1 MSIKTI
7 ILAAGQGTRMR
18 SVKPKVLHEIAN
30 KALLEHVYDTGRSL
44 ADNAIYIIYGHGGET
59 VKQSLSHLDAT
70 WIEQK
75 QQLGTGHAVQQAI
88 HHVEDG
94 DTALILYGDVPLL
107 KQQTLQTLL
116 KKVSATSLALLTV
129 NLDDPTGYGRIV
141 RDKDHAVIKIVE
153 QKDANEAELLITEG
167 NTGILACKGKQLKQ
181 WLARLSNNN
190 AQNEYYLTDIIE
202 MAVDDGLTIETTQAG
217 SQDEVLGVNNRAQ
230 LAHLE
235 RVYQLGQAEVLMEKG
250 ITLRDPSRIDIRGT
264 FAELGQDIDIDVNV
278 IFEGINRIGS
288 NVKIGPNCLIKN
300 STIAEGVEILAN
312 SVIDDAVVGEGS
324 RIGPFARLRPQTELA
339 EHVHIGNFVEIKKS
353 SVASGSKINHLSY
366 IGDSEVGSKVNI
378 GAGTITCNYDGVN
391 KFKTIIEDGAF
402 IGSDTQLVAPVTV
415 GKNATIGA
423 GSTITSN
430 TPAEQLTLSRVK
442 QLSIPSW
449 KRPVKAEIVPDNSPH
464 SASAPGAALSPASL
478 QSSQHPC
485 KSAET
490 VPDSSLHSLHPC
502 KSEK

>member
-18 SVKPKVLHEIAN
+18 SSRPKVLHQIAD
-30 KALLEHVYDTGRSL
+30 KALLQHVYETSSSL
-44 ADNAIYIIYGHGGET
+44 ENNQIFIIYGHGGDT
-59 VKQSLSHLDAT
+59 VKQTLSSLDAT

-88 HHVEDG
+88 HHVDDP
-94 DTALILYGDVPLL
+94 DTVLILYGDVPLL
-107 KQQTLQTLL
+107 KTKTIQTLL
-116 KKVSATSLALLTV
+116 HKVSLTSLALLTV

-141 RDKDHAVIKIVE
+141 RDKDHAVVKIVE
-153 QKDANEAELLITEG
+153 QKDANEAELQITEG
-167 NTGILACKGKQLKQ
+167 NTGILACKGSQLKQ
-181 WLARLSNNN
+181 WLSRLSNNN

-202 MAVDDGLTIETTQAG
+202 MAVEDGLSVETTQAG
-217 SQDEVLGVNNRAQ
+217 SQDEVLGVNNRSQ

-235 RVYQLGQAEVLMEKG
+235 RVYQLEQAQVLMEKG
-250 ITLRDPSRIDIRGT
+250 VTLRDPARVDVRGR
-264 FAELGQDIDIDVNV
+264 FAELGQDIDVDINV
-278 IFEGINRIGS
+278 IFEGTNRIGS
-288 NVKIGPNCLIKN
+288 NVKIGPNCVLKN
-300 STIAEGVEILAN
+300 ANIANDVEIFAN
-312 SVIDDAVVGEGS
+312 SVIEDASVGAGS

-339 EHVHIGNFVEIKKS
+339 DHVHIGNFVEIKKS
-353 SVASGSKINHLSY
+353 TVATGSKINHLSY

-423 GSTITSN
+423 GSTITRD
-430 TPAEQLTLSRVK
+430 TPENQLTLSRTK
-442 QLSIPSW
+442 QLSVPTW
-449 KRPVKAEIVPDNSPH
+449 QRPVKLAEIVPDNSPH
-464 SASAPGAALSPASL
+464 SLP
-478 QSSQHPC
+478 
-485 KSAET
+485 
-490 VPDSSLHSLHPC
+490 PC